1 MISVEEIETRR
12 SLDYFDCEGAVG
24 FAGRELGLLRLLIL
38 SLDPILG
45 LLENLG

>member
-1 MISVEEIETRR
+1 MISLEEIETRR

-24 FAGRELGLLRLLIL
+24 FAGRELGLLIL